1 MREHLQSY
9 LEGTTVPFATTMEYI
24 AWLGV
29 GLGIIVVGLI
39 ILYLNK
45 RTSLIGV
52 MALSAGGVLA
62 VAAILCWSLGT
73 TRTIY
78 PDATELSNDLKGDLT
93 NEYRISQVKLLAQAE
108 KATEAPED
116 YVLPEEAMASPESTD
131 FSVSTGVLSEETALT
146 WLSSLED
153 NDWTSRPLVYVLTE
167 DNQKVVYEI
176 GFDEN
181 DQLTLYPLNAI
192 DQVDPEALRR

>member
-24 AWLGV
+24 VWLGV

-45 RTSLIGV
+45 STSLIGV
-52 MALSAGGVLA
+52 AALSTGGILA

-73 TRTIY
+73 TKTIY

-116 YVLPEEAMASPESTD
+116 YVLPEEAMASPDDTD
-131 FSVSTGVLSEETALT
+131 FSVSTGLLTEESALS

-181 DQLTLYPLNAI
+181 DQLTLYPLDAI

>member
-24 AWLGV
+24 VWLGV

-45 RTSLIGV
+45 STSLIGAV
-52 MALSAGGVLA
+52 ALSTGGILA

-73 TRTIY
+73 TKTIY

-93 NEYRISQVKLLAQAE
+93 NEYRISQVKFLAQAE

-116 YVLPEEAMASPESTD
+116 YVLPEEAMASPDDTD
-131 FSVSTGVLSEETALT
+131 FSVSTGLLTEESALS

-181 DQLTLYPLNAI
+181 DQLTLYPLDAI

>member
-52 MALSAGGVLA
+52 MALSAGVVFA

-192 DQVDPEALRR
+192 DQVDPETLRR